1 MRVVLRFDQ
10 DCLANAKEL
19 AQTLQL
25 PLLSSDQSLSEN
37 VDFELRLGAEGLSLR
52 EQSLSSE
59 AAVAKT
65 RKAARRGLK
74 DKIKVDVRCDF
85 INGELRHRR
94 LYGGGK
100 NQMILKATGLN
111 KHKPSIM
118 DLTAGLGRDSY
129 VLATAGAKVTMFER
143 QPIVAALLAD
153 GLQRLRSGGDEQ
165 ELAIAQRLFLH
176 QGDSLTC
183 VSGLAEQEAPDVIY
197 LDPMFPERGK
207 TAKVKKSMAFFH
219 HLVGSDDDAAALLP
233 LALAT
238 ARYRVVV
245 KRPRHAP
252 PLADMEPGLCFEGKS
267 TRFDVY
273 PLKKMPS

>member
-1 MRVVLRFDQ
+1 MALRVVLSFDTGYRAAAET
-10 DCLANAKEL
+10 LAKS
-19 AQTLQL
+19 LQL
-25 PLLSSDQSLSEN
+25 PFLSSDEALPADL
-37 VDFELRLGAEGLSLR
+37 DFQLVLGSEGLSLR
-52 EQSLSSE
+52 EQSLQRDS
-59 AAVAKT
+59 AKAKKPKKKDNKQV
-65 RKAARRGLK
+65 KA
-74 DKIKVDVRCDF
+74 DIRCDF

-111 KHKPSIM
+111 KHQPSVM

-129 VLATAGAKVTMFER
+129 VLATAGARVTMFER

-153 GLQRLRSGGDEQ
+153 GLQRLRSSGDEQ
-165 ELAIAQRLFLH
+165 ELAIAQRLSLH

-183 VSGLAEQEAPDVIY
+183 VAALAEQEAPDVIY

-207 TAKVKKSMAFFH
+207 SAKVKKSMAFFH
-219 HLVGSDDDAAALLP
+219 QLVGSDDDAAALLP

-252 PLADMEPGLCFEGKS
+252 PLADIKPGLCFEGKS

>member
-1 MRVVLRFDQ
+1 MRIVLKSEPVYQ
-10 DCLANAKEL
+10 AEAEALAKS
-19 AQTLQL
+19 LQI
-25 PLLSSDQSLSEN
+25 PLIAYGQSPLSD
-37 VDFELRLGAEGLSLR
+37 VDFALVLDHRGLSLCEQPLRR
-52 EQSLSSE
+52 EGGQIE
-59 AAVAKT
+59 K
-65 RKAARRGLK
+65 RKK
-74 DKIKVDVRCDF
+74 KESHKSNSDIRCDF
-85 INGELRHRR
+85 ISGELRHRR

-100 NQMILKATGLN
+100 NQMILKATGLS

-129 VLATAGAKVTMFER
+129 VLATAGARVTMLER

-153 GLQRLRSGGDEQ
+153 GLRRLHSAGDEQ
-165 ELAIAQRLFLH
+165 ELAIAQRLTLH
-176 QGDSLTC
+176 QGDSLDC
-183 VSGLAEQEAPDVIY
+183 LSELAEQAVPDVIY

-207 TAKVKKSMAFFH
+207 AAKVKKSMAFFH
-219 HLVGSDDDAAALLP
+219 HLVGSDDDSAALLP

-252 PLADMEPGLCFEGKS
+252 PLADLKPPLCFEGKS

-273 PLKKMPS
+273 PLKKMT

>member
-1 MRVVLRFDQ
+1 MRVVLRFDTGYR
-10 DCLANAKEL
+10 DAAEVLAES
-19 AQTLQL
+19 LQI
-25 PLLSSDQSLSEN
+25 PLLGGIEASTADTGFDL
-37 VDFELRLGAEGLSLR
+37 LLGSAGLSLR
-52 EQSLSSE
+52 ELSTELEEGRGQQSG
-59 AAVAKT
+59 K
-65 RKAARRGLK
+65 RKG
-74 DKIKVDVRCDF
+74 KIKQTANADIRCDF
-85 INGELRHRR
+85 IAGELRHRR

-111 KHKPSIM
+111 KHKPSVM

-129 VLATAGAKVTMFER
+129 VLATAGARVTMFER

-153 GLQRLRSGGDEQ
+153 GLQRLREGGDGE

-176 QGDSLTC
+176 RGDSLDC
-183 VSGLAEQEAPDVIY
+183 LAALAEQEAPDVIY

-219 HLVGSDDDAAALLP
+219 HLVGSDEDAAALLP
-233 LALAT
+233 LALQT

-252 PLADMEPGLCFEGKS
+252 PLADMKPGLSFEGKS

-273 PLKKMPS
+273 PLKKMPG

>member
-1 MRVVLRFDQ
+1 MQ
-10 DCLANAKEL
+10 I
-19 AQTLQL
+19 
-25 PLLSSDQSLSEN
+25 PLLSSEPVSSES
-37 VDFELRLGAEGLSLR
+37 VSHDRAALAAIDFELWLGSAGLALR
-52 EQSLSSE
+52 ELS
-59 AAVAKT
+59 VAQDHGRARHKNT
-65 RKAARRGLK
+65 RKEKPSA
-74 DKIKVDVRCDF
+74 DIRCDF
-85 INGELRHRR
+85 VAGELRHRR

-129 VLATAGAKVTMFER
+129 VLATAGAQVTMFER
-143 QPIVAALLAD
+143 QPVVAALLAD
-153 GLQRLRSGGDEQ
+153 GLRRLCGAGDEQ
-165 ELAIAQRLFLH
+165 ELAIAQRLCLH
-176 QGDSLTC
+176 QGDSLDC
-183 VSGLAEQEAPDVIY
+183 AAALAEQAPPDVIY

-207 TAKVKKSMAFFH
+207 TAKVKKAMAFFH

-252 PLADMEPGLCFEGKS
+252 PLADMKPGLCFEGKS

-273 PLKKMPS
+273 PLKKMP

>member
-1 MRVVLRFDQ
+1 MRVVLRFDTAYQ
-10 DCLANAKEL
+10 AEAEALAKS
-19 AQTLQL
+19 LQI
-25 PLLSSDQSLSEN
+25 PLLPSGLALPRD
-37 VDFELRLGAEGLSLR
+37 VDFELMLNHAGLSLR
-52 EQSLSSE
+52 EQCVQQD
-59 AAVAKT
+59 AAQPEKRKNKEKNKAK
-65 RKAARRGLK
+65 A
-74 DKIKVDVRCDF
+74 DVRCDF
-85 INGELRHRR
+85 IAGELRHRR

-111 KHKPSIM
+111 KHKPSII

-129 VLATAGAKVTMFER
+129 VLATAGARVTMFER
-143 QPIVAALLAD
+143 QPIVAALLDD
-153 GLQRLRSGGDEQ
+153 GLRRLRSTGDEQ
-165 ELAIAQRLFLH
+165 ELAIADRLSL
-176 QGDSLTC
+176 QEGDSLDC
-183 VSGLAEQEAPDVIY
+183 LAALAEQETPDVVY

-207 TAKVKKSMAFFH
+207 TAKVKKAMAFFH
-219 HLVGSDDDAAALLP
+219 HLVGSDDDAADLLP

-252 PLADMEPGLCFEGKS
+252 PLADLKPGLCFEGKS

>member
-1 MRVVLRFDQ
+1 MSVVLTFDTGYEVGAEA
-10 DCLANAKEL
+10 LARS
-19 AQTLQL
+19 LQI
-25 PLLSSDQSLSEN
+25 PLISPDQQPPPG
-37 VDFELRLGAEGLSLR
+37 VDFELILNGTGLSLR
-52 EQSLSSE
+52 QHPVRRDAGQPE
-59 AAVAKT
+59 K
-65 RKAARRGLK
+65 RKNK
-74 DKIKVDVRCDF
+74 ENNKIKADIRCDF
-85 INGELRHRR
+85 ITGELRHRR

-111 KHKPSIM
+111 KHKPSVM

-129 VLATAGAKVTMFER
+129 VLATAGAQVTMFER

-153 GLQRLRSGGDEQ
+153 GLRRLHSAGDEQ
-165 ELAIAQRLFLH
+165 ELIIAQRLSLH
-176 QGDSLTC
+176 EGDSLDC
-183 VSGLAEQEAPDVIY
+183 LAALAECEAPDVIY
-197 LDPMFPERGK
+197 IDPMFPERGK
-207 TAKVKKSMAFFH
+207 TAKVKKAMAFFH

-252 PLADMEPGLCFEGKS
+252 PLADLKPGLCFEGKS

-273 PLKKMPS
+273 ALKKMPL

>member
-1 MRVVLRFDQ
+1 MSVVLKFDAGYQ
-10 DCLANAKEL
+10 ADAEVLARS
-19 AQTLQL
+19 LQI
-25 PLLSSDQSLSEN
+25 PLMSSDQELSAG
-37 VDFELRLGAEGLSLR
+37 VDFELLLSSKGLSLR
-52 EQSLSSE
+52 EQSIQQD
-59 AAVAKT
+59 AAQPK
-65 RKAARRGLK
+65 KPK
-74 DKIKVDVRCDF
+74 NKENNKIKADVRCDF
-85 INGELRHRR
+85 IAGELRHRR

-129 VLATAGAKVTMFER
+129 VLATAGAQVTMFER
-143 QPIVAALLAD
+143 QPVVAALLAD
-153 GLQRLRSGGDEQ
+153 GLRRLRAGGDEQ

-176 QGDSLTC
+176 QGDSFDC
-183 VSGLAEQEAPDVIY
+183 VAALAEQAAPDVIY

-207 TAKVKKSMAFFH
+207 TAKVKKAMAFFH

-252 PLADMEPGLCFEGKS
+252 PLADREPGLCFEGKS

-273 PLKKMPS
+273 PLKKMT

>member
-1 MRVVLRFDQ
+1 MRVVLRFDTDYQ
-10 DCLANAKEL
+10 LEAETLAKSLQIPVVSSEL
-19 AQTLQL
+19 HLRTG
-25 PLLSSDQSLSEN
+25 
-37 VDFELRLGAEGLSLR
+37 VDFELLLNHTGLSL
-52 EQSLSSE
+52 SE
-59 AAVAKT
+59 LPGKRDDSQPGKQKNKESNKVKT
-65 RKAARRGLK
+65 
-74 DKIKVDVRCDF
+74 DIRCDF
-85 INGELRHRR
+85 ISGELRHRR

-129 VLATAGAKVTMFER
+129 VLATAGARVTMFER
-143 QPIVAALLAD
+143 QPVVAALLAD
-153 GLQRLRSGGDEQ
+153 GLRRLRSAGDEQ
-165 ELAIAQRLFLH
+165 ELAIAQRLSLH
-176 QGDSLTC
+176 KGDSLNC
-183 VSGLAEQEAPDVIY
+183 LPALAEREAADVIY

-207 TAKVKKSMAFFH
+207 AAKVKKSMAFFH
-219 HLVGSDDDAAALLP
+219 HLVGNDDDSAALLP

-252 PLADMEPGLCFEGKS
+252 PLADLKPSLCFEGKS

-273 PLKKMPS
+273 PLKKMA

>member
-1 MRVVLRFDQ
+1 M
-10 DCLANAKEL
+10 AKS
-19 AQTLQL
+19 LQI
-25 PLLSSDQSLSEN
+25 PLISSDERLP
-37 VDFELRLGAEGLSLR
+37 VDIDFELVLGSAGLSLC
-52 EQSLSSE
+52 EQPVQRDSAQSE
-59 AAVAKT
+59 K
-65 RKAARRGLK
+65 RKNK
-74 DKIKVDVRCDF
+74 EKNKVKADVRCDF
-85 INGELRHRR
+85 IGGELRHRR

-129 VLATAGAKVTMFER
+129 VLATAGARVTMFER

-153 GLQRLRSGGDEQ
+153 GLRRLRSGGDEQ

-176 QGDSLTC
+176 QGDSLSC
-183 VSGLAEQEAPDVIY
+183 VGALAEQEAPDVIY

-207 TAKVKKSMAFFH
+207 TAKVKKAMAFFH

-233 LALAT
+233 LALET

-252 PLADMEPGLCFEGKS
+252 PLGDIKPGLCFAGKS

-273 PLKKMPS
+273 PLKKIPA

>member
-1 MRVVLRFDQ
+1 MRVVLRFEPEYCAAAEQ
-10 DCLANAKEL
+10 LARS
-19 AQTLQL
+19 LQL
-25 PLLSSDQSLSEN
+25 PLQSSAEAILPDL
-37 VDFELRLGAEGLSLR
+37 DFELLLDSKGLSLR
-52 EQSLSSE
+52 ELSAQPDSGKGNSKGRQKE
-59 AAVAKT
+59 KPGGA
-65 RKAARRGLK
+65 
-74 DKIKVDVRCDF
+74 IRCDF
-85 INGELRHRR
+85 TQGELRHRR

-129 VLATAGAKVTMFER
+129 VLATAGARVTMFER

-153 GLQRLRSGGDEQ
+153 GLERLQSTGDDE
-165 ELAIAQRLFLH
+165 ERLIAERLCLYR
-176 QGDSLTC
+176 GDSLDDVTA
-183 VSGLAEQEAPDVIY
+183 LAEQEAPDVIY
-197 LDPMFPERGK
+197 LDPMFPERSK
-207 TAKVKKSMAFFH
+207 AAKVKKSMAFFH

-252 PLADMEPGLCFEGKS
+252 PLGDIKPGLCFAGKS
-267 TRFDVY
+267 TRFDIY
-273 PLKKMPS
+273 PLKKMPG

>member
-1 MRVVLRFDQ
+1 MRVVLRFDTGYQ
-10 DCLANAKEL
+10 VDAKEL
-19 AQTLQL
+19 GQL
-25 PLLSSDQSLSEN
+25 LKIPLLSSAEPALAN
-37 VDFELRLGAEGLSLR
+37 TDFELLLGSEGLSLR
-52 EQSLSSE
+52 ELSAE
-59 AAVAKT
+59 LVQGKAPHRAKP
-65 RKAARRGLK
+65 RGKVK
-74 DKIKVDVRCDF
+74 DKAKADIRCDF
-85 INGELRHRR
+85 IAGELRHRR

-129 VLATAGAKVTMFER
+129 VLATAGSQVTMFER
-143 QPIVAALLAD
+143 QPVVGALLAD
-153 GLQRLRSGGDEQ
+153 GLRRLRADGDEQ

-176 QGDSLTC
+176 QGDSLDC
-183 VSGLAEQEAPDVIY
+183 AAALAEQAAPDVIY

-207 TAKVKKSMAFFH
+207 TAKVKKAMAFFH

-252 PLADMEPGLCFEGKS
+252 PLADMKPGLCFEGKS

-273 PLKKMPS
+273 PLKKMP

>member
-1 MRVVLRFDQ
+1 LRYEQ

-25 PLLSSDQSLSEN
+25 PLLSSDQPFSEN
-37 VDFELRLGAEGLSLR
+37 IDFELWLGTEGLSLR
-52 EQSLSSE
+52 ELSLTTEE
-59 AAVAKT
+59 AVTKT
-65 RKAARRGLK
+65 RKAARKGLK
-74 DKIKVDVRCDF
+74 DKVKADVRCDF
-85 INGELRHRR
+85 IAGELRHRR

-100 NQMILKATGLN
+100 NQMILKAIGLN
-111 KHKPSIM
+111 KHKPSVM

-129 VLATAGAKVTMFER
+129 VLATAGARVTMFER

-176 QGDSLTC
+176 EGDSLTC
-183 VSGLAEQEAPDVIY
+183 AAALAEQEAPDVIY

-273 PLKKMPS
+273 PLKKMQS

>member
-1 MRVVLRFDQ
+1 MSVVLKFDTGYEVEAEA
-10 DCLANAKEL
+10 LARSL
-19 AQTLQL
+19 RI
-25 PLLSSDQSLSEN
+25 PLISSDQQLPPG
-37 VDFELRLGAEGLSLR
+37 VDFELILNRVGLSLR
-52 EQSLSSE
+52 EQPIQRD
-59 AAVAKT
+59 AVQPEK
-65 RKAARRGLK
+65 RKNK
-74 DKIKVDVRCDF
+74 ENNKVKADVRCDF
-85 INGELRHRR
+85 ITGELRHRR

-129 VLATAGAKVTMFER
+129 VLATAGARVTMFER

-153 GLQRLRSGGDEQ
+153 GLQRLRSAGDEQ
-165 ELAIAQRLFLH
+165 ELAIAQRLSLQ
-176 QGDSLTC
+176 QGDSLDC
-183 VSGLAEQEAPDVIY
+183 LAALAEQEAPDVIY

-207 TAKVKKSMAFFH
+207 TAKVKKAMAFFH

-252 PLADMEPGLCFEGKS
+252 PLADREPGLCFEGKS

-273 PLKKMPS
+273 PLKKMT

>member
-1 MRVVLRFDQ
+1 MSVVLKFDAGYQ
-10 DCLANAKEL
+10 ADAEVLARSLQIPLMSSDQEL
-19 AQTLQL
+19 SAGVGFEL
-25 PLLSSDQSLSEN
+25 LLSS
-37 VDFELRLGAEGLSLR
+37 AGLSLR
-52 EQSLSSE
+52 EQPIQQDTVQPKKPKNKE
-59 AAVAKT
+59 NN
-65 RKAARRGLK
+65 
-74 DKIKVDVRCDF
+74 KIKADVRCDF
-85 INGELRHRR
+85 ITGELRHRR

-111 KHKPSIM
+111 KHQPSIM

-129 VLATAGAKVTMFER
+129 VLATAGAQVTMFER

-153 GLQRLRSGGDEQ
+153 GLRRLHSAGDEQ
-165 ELAIAQRLFLH
+165 ELIIAQRLSLH
-176 QGDSLTC
+176 EGDSLDYLAA
-183 VSGLAEQEAPDVIY
+183 LAECEAPDVIY

-207 TAKVKKSMAFFH
+207 TAKVKKAMAFFH

-252 PLADMEPGLCFEGKS
+252 PLADLKPGLCFEGKS

-273 PLKKMPS
+273 PLKKMT

>member
-1 MRVVLRFDQ
+1 LRVVLRFDQ

-74 DKIKVDVRCDF
+74 DKIKADVRCDF

-183 VSGLAEQEAPDVIY
+183 VSALAQQEAPDVIY

>member
-1 MRVVLRFDQ
+1 MRVVLRFDIGYQ
-10 DCLANAKEL
+10 AEAETLAKS
-19 AQTLQL
+19 LQV
-25 PLLSSDQSLSEN
+25 PLISSDERLPAD
-37 VDFELRLGAEGLSLR
+37 VDFELVLGSAGLSLR
-52 EQSLSSE
+52 EQS
-59 AAVAKT
+59 VQRDTGKP
-65 RKAARRGLK
+65 KKLK
-74 DKIKVDVRCDF
+74 NKEINKVIADVRCDF
-85 INGELRHRR
+85 IAGELRHRR

-129 VLATAGAKVTMFER
+129 VLATAGARVTMFER

-153 GLQRLRSGGDEQ
+153 GLRRLRGGGDEQ
-165 ELAIAQRLFLH
+165 ELAIAQRLYLY
-176 QGDSLTC
+176 QGDSLDC
-183 VSGLAEQEAPDVIY
+183 LAAFAEQEAPDVIY

-207 TAKVKKSMAFFH
+207 TAKVKKAMAFFH

-252 PLADMEPGLCFEGKS
+252 PLADIKPGLCFEGKS

-273 PLKKMPS
+273 PLKKMPA

>member
-1 MRVVLRFDQ
+1 MRVVLSFDTGYRAAAET
-10 DCLANAKEL
+10 LAKS
-19 AQTLQL
+19 LQI
-25 PLLSSDQSLSEN
+25 PFLSSDEALP
-37 VDFELRLGAEGLSLR
+37 VDLDFQLVLGSEGLSLR
-52 EQSLSSE
+52 EQSLQRDT
-59 AAVAKT
+59 AKSKKT
-65 RKAARRGLK
+65 KNKDNKQVKA
-74 DKIKVDVRCDF
+74 DIRCDF

-94 LYGGGK
+94 LYG
-100 NQMILKATGLN
+100 ATGLN
-111 KHKPSIM
+111 KHQPTIM

-129 VLATAGAKVTMFER
+129 VLATAGARVAMFER

-165 ELAIAQRLFLH
+165 ELAIAQRLSLH
-176 QGDSLTC
+176 QGDSLE
-183 VSGLAEQEAPDVIY
+183 VVAALAEQDVPDVIY

-207 TAKVKKSMAFFH
+207 SAKVKKSMAFFH

-238 ARYRVVV
+238 AGYRVVV

-252 PLADMEPGLCFEGKS
+252 PLADMKPGLCFEGKS

>member
-1 MRVVLRFDQ
+1 LRVVLRFDQ

>member
-1 MRVVLRFDQ
+1 M
-10 DCLANAKEL
+10 AKS
-19 AQTLQL
+19 LQI
-25 PLLSSDQSLSEN
+25 PLISSDERLPADI
-37 VDFELRLGAEGLSLR
+37 DFELVLGSAGLSLC
-52 EQSLSSE
+52 EQPVQRDSAQSE
-59 AAVAKT
+59 K
-65 RKAARRGLK
+65 RKNK
-74 DKIKVDVRCDF
+74 EKNKVKADVRCDF
-85 INGELRHRR
+85 IGGELRHRR

-100 NQMILKATGLN
+100 SQMILKATGLN

-129 VLATAGAKVTMFER
+129 VLATAGARVTMFER

-153 GLQRLRSGGDEQ
+153 GLRRLRSGGDEQ

-176 QGDSLTC
+176 QGDSLSC
-183 VSGLAEQEAPDVIY
+183 VGALAEQEAPDVIY

-207 TAKVKKSMAFFH
+207 TAKVKKAMAFFH

-233 LALAT
+233 LALET

-252 PLADMEPGLCFEGKS
+252 PLADKEPGLCFEGKS

-273 PLKKMPS
+273 PLKKMT

>member
-1 MRVVLRFDQ
+1 MRVVLGFETAYQ
-10 DCLANAKEL
+10 AEAEALAKS
-19 AQTLQL
+19 LQI
-25 PLLSSDQSLSEN
+25 PLLSSDQQLQRGVN
-37 VDFELRLGAEGLSLR
+37 FELILNHEGLSLR
-52 EQSLSSE
+52 EQPVQRD
-59 AAVAKT
+59 AAQPEK
-65 RKAARRGLK
+65 RKNK
-74 DKIKVDVRCDF
+74 ENNKVKADIRCDF
-85 INGELRHRR
+85 IAGELRHRR

-129 VLATAGAKVTMFER
+129 VLATAGARVTMFER

-153 GLQRLRSGGDEQ
+153 GLRRLRSAGDEQ
-165 ELAIAQRLFLH
+165 ELAIAQRLSLH
-176 QGDSLTC
+176 QGDSLDCLAT
-183 VSGLAEQEAPDVIY
+183 LAEQEAPDVIY

-207 TAKVKKSMAFFH
+207 TAKVKKAMAFFH

-233 LALAT
+233 LALET

-252 PLADMEPGLCFEGKS
+252 PLADKEPGLCFEGKS

-273 PLKKMPS
+273 PLKKMT

>member
-1 MRVVLRFDQ
+1 MRVVLRFDTGYQ
-10 DCLANAKEL
+10 VDAQVLAKS
-19 AQTLQL
+19 LQIL
-25 PLLSSDQSLSEN
+25 LLSSAEPALPN
-37 VDFELRLGAEGLSLR
+37 TDFELLLGSEGLALRELSAELAEGKAPHR
-52 EQSLSSE
+52 
-59 AAVAKT
+59 VKPGDKGKAK
-65 RKAARRGLK
+65 A
-74 DKIKVDVRCDF
+74 DIRCDF
-85 INGELRHRR
+85 IGGELRHRR

-100 NQMILKATGLN
+100 NQMIIKATGLN

-129 VLATAGAKVTMFER
+129 VLATAGARVTMFER
-143 QPIVAALLAD
+143 QPIVATLLAD
-153 GLQRLRSGGDEQ
+153 GLRRLRSAGDEQ

-176 QGDSLTC
+176 QGDSLDC
-183 VSGLAEQEAPDVIY
+183 AAALAEQEAPDVIY

-207 TAKVKKSMAFFH
+207 TAKVKKAMAFFH

-252 PLADMEPGLCFEGKS
+252 PLADMKPGLCFEGKS

-273 PLKKMPS
+273 PLKKMP

>member
-1 MRVVLRFDQ
+1 LHVVLSFDTGYQ
-10 DCLANAKEL
+10 AEAETLAGS
-19 AQTLQL
+19 LQV
-25 PLLSSDQSLSEN
+25 PLLSSDESLPAD
-37 VDFELRLGAEGLSLR
+37 VDFELVLGSEGLSLR
-52 EQSLSSE
+52 EQSVQGE
-59 AAVAKT
+59 AAKSKKSKNKENKQV
-65 RKAARRGLK
+65 KA
-74 DKIKVDVRCDF
+74 DIRCDF
-85 INGELRHRR
+85 IAGELRHRR

-111 KHKPSIM
+111 KHKPSVM

-129 VLATAGAKVTMFER
+129 VLATAGARVTMFER

-153 GLQRLRSGGDEQ
+153 GLRRLRSAGDEQ
-165 ELAIAQRLFLH
+165 ELAIAQRLFLQ
-176 QGDSLTC
+176 QGDSLDC
-183 VSGLAEQEAPDVIY
+183 VSALTEQEAPDVIY

-233 LALAT
+233 LALVT

-252 PLADMEPGLCFEGKS
+252 PLADMKPGLCFEGKS

-273 PLKKMPS
+273 PLKKMPV

>member
-1 MRVVLRFDQ
+1 LRIVLSFDTGYQ
-10 DCLANAKEL
+10 AAAETLAKS
-19 AQTLQL
+19 LQI
-25 PLLSSDQSLSEN
+25 PFLSSDEALPVD
-37 VDFELRLGAEGLSLR
+37 VDFALVLSAEGLSLR
-52 EQSLSSE
+52 EQSLQQD
-59 AAVAKT
+59 AGKFKKT
-65 RKAARRGLK
+65 KNK
-74 DKIKVDVRCDF
+74 DHNKIKADIRCDF

-111 KHKPSIM
+111 KHKPSVM

-129 VLATAGAKVTMFER
+129 VLATAGARVTMLER

-153 GLQRLRSGGDEQ
+153 GLQRLRSRGDEL
-165 ELAIAQRLFLH
+165 ELAIALRLCLH
-176 QGDSLTC
+176 QGDSLEA
-183 VSGLAEQEAPDVIY
+183 VAALAEQEVPDVIY

-207 TAKVKKSMAFFH
+207 SAKVKKSMAFFH

-238 ARYRVVV
+238 AGYRVVV

-252 PLADMEPGLCFEGKS
+252 PLADIKPGLCFEGKS

>member
-74 DKIKVDVRCDF
+74 DKIKADVRCDF

-111 KHKPSIM
+111 KHKPSVM

-129 VLATAGAKVTMFER
+129 VLATAGARVTMFER
-143 QPIVAALLAD
+143 QPIVATLLAD
-153 GLQRLRSGGDEQ
+153 GLQRLRSDGDEQ

-183 VSGLAEQEAPDVIY
+183 VSVLAEQEAPDVIY